1 MYHAFVNE
9 GRSERDIAAA
19 LNLRGLR
26 TDLDRPWNRGTVHQV
41 LINEKYAGNNVWNR
55 VSCKLKG
62 RRIQNAPA
70 MWVRADGAFEPLVAP
85 ELFIAAQDRIAS
97 RSDRL
102 SERSEEHTS
111 ELLSLMRNSYA
122 VLCLKKKQ

>member
-1 MYHAFVNE
+1 MRISDWSSDVC
-9 GRSERDIAAA
+9 SS
-19 LNLRGLR
+19 
-26 TDLDRPWNRGTVHQV
+26 DL
-41 LINEKYAGNNVWNR
+41 YAGNNVWNR

-102 SERSEEHTS
+102 SDDEMLHLLRATFDDRGYLSGLIIDESERLPSSSAYRTRFGT
-111 ELLSLMRNSYA
+111 L
-122 VLCLKKKQ
+122 